1 MASRLNIEKKFL
13 TRSDRVKCVDLH
25 PVEPWVLASLY
36 NGNVYIWNYLTQG
49 LVKTVEVTSLPGHLS
64 VPSVLIEAL
73 VRAAKFIARKS
84 WFVAGSDDKQ
94 VQAFNYNTLERVVS
108 FEAHADYIRCIAVHP
123 ALPLILTSSDDL
135 KIKCW
140 DWERGWKCVQQVFEG
155 HTQYVM
161 QVTFNPKDTNTFAS
175 GSLDKTVKV
184 WNLGSPTPNFTLEGH
199 KSGVNCV
206 DYYAGA
212 EKPYL
217 ISGADDKTAKVWD
230 YTTKACIQTLSG
242 HTNNV
247 TVAMFLPDLP
257 YVVTGSEDGWVKVW
271 QQSTYRLAA
280 SSNFALE
287 RAWCASYSK
296 ENLSLAVGF
305 ELGTLIVSFGSN
317 APVVSMDAGGRI
329 IWAKHNEV
337 QTTNVKAG
345 ADTAVSDGDKLVL
358 PVKDL
363 GTCEVVPQ
371 TLQHSPNGRFV
382 AVCGDGEYIIYT
394 ALAWRNKEFG
404 KAAEFVWAQDSN
416 HYAIRGLGDAALP
429 LEDQGKPEEIFGG
442 ALLGVRTSAAT
453 LLLFDWETQQ
463 LVRKI
468 DTVPT
473 QVLWSETGELVAIVC
488 SDIFFILRYNRS
500 AFTEF
505 LEANGTT
512 DGEGVEQAFELVTSI
527 HDTVVTGRWVGDCFL
542 YASSHMR
549 LTYLVGTE
557 TTTLAHFDSPRH
569 VLGYL
574 PRDGRVYV
582 MDRDHNVT
590 SYELSLQVL
599 EFKTLVLQEKLEEA
613 QALLPSIPDCHRP
626 KLAQFL
632 EHQGHKELA
641 LKVSNDTEQQFELAL
656 TIGDLQLARDL
667 AAKANSP
674 PKFQVVA
681 DKALAAWDVHLA
693 KDCLIQAKD
702 YPGLLLLY
710 TALSD
715 CDGLRAL
722 AESAVEAK
730 LFNVA
735 LLCYVQLADTD
746 AILSLLASQGR
757 HPEATFFART
767 YSPASVSPVLA
778 AWKQQLVEAG
788 YPKYAEALAD
798 PVAYPNLF
806 PDLGREPPAETAP
819 PIPNGSNAEPET
831 SAAANEDAMSEAMS
845 LVSMEVN
852 TTGTG
857 SIRGDVDLES
867 HAVPPAVHEP
877 LEDLEGQTLD

>member
-1 MASRLNIEKKFL
+1 MASTLSFEKKFT
-13 TRSDRVKCVDLH
+13 TRSDRVKCVDIH
-25 PVEPWVLASLY
+25 PIEPWVLTSLY
-36 NGNVYIWNYLTQG
+36 NGNVYIWNYVTKS
-49 LVKTVEVTSLPGHLS
+49 LVKTIEVTSLP
-64 VPSVLIEAL
+64 
-73 VRAAKFIARKS
+73 VRAAKFIPRKS

-94 VQAFNYNTLERVVS
+94 VQAFNYNTLERVIG
-108 FEAHADYIRCIAVHP
+108 FEAHADYIRSIAVHP
-123 ALPLILTSSDDL
+123 TQPLILTSSDDL

-140 DWERGWKCVQQVFEG
+140 DWERGWKCVQVFEG

-175 GSLDKTVKV
+175 CSLDKTVKV
-184 WNLGSPTPNFTLEGH
+184 WNLGSSTPNFTLEGH
-199 KSGVNCV
+199 RSGVNCV

-212 EKPYL
+212 DKPYL

-230 YTTKACIQTLSG
+230 YTTKACVQTLNG

-247 TVAMFLPDLP
+247 TIALFLPDLP
-257 YVVTGSEDGWVKVW
+257 YVVTGSEDGWIKVW
-271 QQSTYRLAA
+271 QLSTYRLAA

-287 RAWCASYSK
+287 RAWCASYNP
-296 ENLSLAVGF
+296 EDLSLALGF
-305 ELGTLIVSFGSN
+305 ELGTLVVSFGSN
-317 APVVSMDAGGRI
+317 APVASMDAAGRI

-345 ADTAVSDGDKLVL
+345 AGTPLADGDKLVL

-363 GTCEVVPQ
+363 GTCEVYPRS
-371 TLQHSPNGRFV
+371 LQHSPNGRFV

-394 ALAWRNKEFG
+394 ALAWRNKAFG

-416 HYAIRGLGDAALP
+416 YYAIRLPAGAIQLFRAFKPIQGAALT
-429 LEDQGKPEEIFGG
+429 LEAEGRPEAIFGG
-442 ALLGVRTSAAT
+442 ALLGIRTSAET
-453 LLLFDWETQQ
+453 LLLYDWETQM

-468 DTVPT
+468 DAAPT
-473 QVLWSETGELVAIVC
+473 QVLWSETGEFVALVC
-488 SDIFFILRYNRS
+488 SDTFFVLRYNRT
-500 AFTEF
+500 AFAEC
-505 LEANGTT
+505 LEASGVT
-512 DGEGVEQAFELVTSI
+512 GSEGVEQAFELVTSI
-527 HDTVVTGRWVGDCFL
+527 RDPVITGRWVGDCFL
-542 YASSHMR
+542 YSSSHMR
-549 LTYLVGTE
+549 LAYLVGTE
-557 TTTLAHFDSPRH
+557 TTTLAHFDSPRY

-590 SYELSLQVL
+590 SFELSLQVL
-599 EFKTLVLQEKLEEA
+599 EFKTLVLQERLEEA
-613 QALLPSIPDCHRP
+613 QALLSTIQGSHHP

-641 LKVSNDTEQQFELAL
+641 LKVSNDIEQQFELAL
-656 TIGDLQLARDL
+656 SLGDLHLARDL
-667 AAKANSP
+667 AAEANSAM
-674 PKFQVVA
+674 KFQLVA
-681 DKALAAWDVHLA
+681 DKALAAWDISLA

-702 YPGLLLLY
+702 YPGQLLLY

-715 CDGLRAL
+715 GEGLRAL
-722 AESAVEAK
+722 AEGAIEVK

-735 LLCYVQLADTD
+735 LLCYVQLADND
-746 AILSLLASQGR
+746 AILSLLNSQGR

-767 YSPASVSPVLA
+767 YAPTGVSPALA

-806 PDLGREPPAETAP
+806 PELNREPSAETP
-819 PIPNGSNAEPET
+819 PPVTNGSHAEQEPVAVT
-831 SAAANEDAMSEAMS
+831 NEDAMSEAMS

-857 SIRGDVDLES
+857 SIRGDVELDAS
-867 HAVPPAVHEP
+867 AVPPAVNEP
-877 LEDLEGQTLD
+877 LNELEGQTLD